1 MTLLTAFR
9 TARRLGIPLLG
20 LAVAI
25 AALWLVALPPALA
38 APSVPA
44 SEPLDQDV
52 PAARVS
58 SAAVITIPL
67 VAAPFTLDGACG
79 TDEYA
84 GARAV
89 QFQEY
94 DVSGLPVNSSVF
106 LQHDNSYLYIC
117 MQGAIGSYS
126 PNDFASVYLD
136 TDFGR
141 EHLAT
146 YDDLSLTANIQQY
159 TATLRGADVGGY
171 LASSLSGWQARSAF
185 ANKHAF
191 EYKIPISVLTTGGLC
206 QRTFGLAVY
215 HLWVNGV
222 GLDYGWP
229 SNQWWDQPQT
239 WQPVQLDRVSCKP
252 TLPVFAPLPVTVS
265 QGTADGLGLL
275 LQGIGKGTQSFS
287 DTSHTG
293 TPRFTVVNSDTG
305 SFLEQYAG
313 GGFFALNPSSAFTTT
328 AGGALDTGAVREQTC
343 GFLKGR
349 SFFSAQTLPEALPAD
364 CHAGPLP
371 YRVTPILAASL
382 TAAGQSTAQAADV
395 VTTGMLVQVPLG
407 VDLGGGNRMPL
418 RGPGGHLSLIF
429 NNTTVPGVQ
438 SDPAALASLD
448 GVYMGISAVAVPYSR
463 TLVSRGEYSVH
474 DAPLAVQSLQTI
486 YPGAVITPG
495 QPELVYYAA
504 DAAEDQRSL
513 APVWYFPD
521 AMALVDG
528 HEVDLRG
535 FSDTAV
541 DGFVPSV
548 AIIAPVD
555 GSVFLVN
562 QPVVITG
569 TISGGAPPFTYT
581 WMLDNGDTVT
591 GQTQGGL
598 VTLIT
603 STLPLP
609 HAGDSPTVTVRL
621 QAVDSI
627 GAANQALLSLQPGP
641 VVYLPLVMRAFA
653 GAQTVMVRTQPV
665 APADATPQSA
675 YWFGVEAGWDYPPYG
690 PGGLDLA
697 GVIPDANGFKSHM
710 EDLGWGKRFF
720 WSNASAWEKD
730 WRDCTYPGGNDCTY
744 GVDRADFVYYAGHGG
759 PGAIY
764 LPSNSHDTSWAD
776 ANKMAFSTAKWVGFA
791 SCQTLRAQVAPDA
804 AADSAPIRRFFPS
817 FSGGARLLLGFNS
830 NMGDVAFGPRFVDNM
845 RVPLFFGFIPMPW
858 AQRTVAEAWVMTAFE
873 MNAGKPAYMWV
884 TGNGVD
890 PFYDRLPGPYT
901 PMPSVQPYPFG
912 AWHWVWWNE

>member
-1 MTLLTAFR
+1 MTLLTVS
-9 TARRLGIPLLG
+9 ARRLGMPLLA

-38 APSVPA
+38 APLVPPSVA
-44 SEPLDQDV
+44 LAQDV
-52 PAARVS
+52 PAAPLSV
-58 SAAVITIPL
+58 AAVITIPL

-89 QFQEY
+89 QFQE
-94 DVSGLPVNSSVF
+94 SGSPVNSSVF

-117 MQGAIGSYS
+117 MQGAIGSNS
-126 PNDFASVYLD
+126 PSDFASVYLD
-136 TDFGR
+136 TDYGR
-141 EHLAT
+141 EPMAT

-159 TATLRGADVGGY
+159 TTTLRGAGAGGY
-171 LASSLSGWQARSAF
+171 LASSLSGWEARSAF
-185 ANKHAF
+185 GNKHVF
-191 EYKIPISVLTTGGLC
+191 EYKIPISALTVGGLC

-215 HLWVNGV
+215 HLWVNGP
-222 GLDYGWP
+222 GLDFGWP

-239 WQPVQLDRVSCKP
+239 WQPVQLDRVTCKP
-252 TLPVFAPLPVTVS
+252 TLPVFAPLPVTVT
-265 QGTADGLGLL
+265 QGTADGLGYLL
-275 LQGIGKGTQSFS
+275 PGIAKGTLSFS

-305 SFLEQYAG
+305 GLLEQYVG
-313 GGFFALNPSSAFTTT
+313 GGFFALNPSLAFTVT
-328 AGGALDTGAVREQTC
+328 AGGALDPALIRQQTC
-343 GFLKGR
+343 DFLGNHN
-349 SFFSAQTLPEALPAD
+349 FFSGQTLPEARPAG
-364 CHAGPLP
+364 CPAGSLP
-371 YRVTPILAASL
+371 YHVTPILAASL
-382 TAAGQSTAQAADV
+382 AAAGQSTAQAADV

-407 VDLGGGNRMPL
+407 VDTGGGKRLPL

-438 SDPAALASLD
+438 ADPAAVASLD

-474 DAPLAVQSLQTI
+474 DATIAVQHLQAI

-504 DAAEDQRSL
+504 DAAEDQQSL
-513 APVWYFPD
+513 PPVWYFPD

-535 FSDTAV
+535 YSDSAI
-541 DGFVPSV
+541 DGFLPNV
-548 AIIAPVD
+548 AIIAPAD
-555 GSVFLVN
+555 SSVFLVN
-562 QPVVITG
+562 QPVIITG
-569 TISGGAPPFTYT
+569 TITGGTPPFTYT
-581 WMLDNGDTVT
+581 WMLDNGDSVT
-591 GQTQGGL
+591 GNTQGGL

-627 GAANQALLSLQPGP
+627 GAANQALLALQPGP
-641 VVYLPLVMRAFA
+641 VVYLPLVLRTSAA
-653 GAQTVMVRTQPV
+653 AQTVMVRTQPV
-665 APADATPQSA
+665 APAELAPQWA
-675 YWFGVEAGWDYPPYG
+675 YWFGIEAGWDYPPYG
-690 PGGLDLA
+690 AGGLDLA
-697 GVIPDANGFKSHM
+697 GVTPDANGFKSHM
-710 EDLGWGKRFF
+710 EDLGWGQRFY
-720 WSNASAWEKD
+720 WANASAWEKD
-730 WRDCTYPGGNDCTY
+730 WRDCSYPGGNDCTY

-776 ANKMAFSTAKWVGFA
+776 ANKMAFNTVKWVGFA
-791 SCQTLRAQVAPDA
+791 SCQTLRAQFTLAT
-804 AADSAPIRRFFPS
+804 SAPIRRFFPS
-817 FSGGARLLLGFNS
+817 FNGGARLLLGFNS

-845 RVPLFFGFIPMPW
+845 RVPVLMGWFPMPW
-858 AQRTVAEAWVMTAFE
+858 AQRTIAEAWVMTAFE

-890 PFYDRLPGPYT
+890 PYYDRLPGPYT
-901 PMPSVQPYPFG
+901 PMPSAQPYPFG
-912 AWHWVWWNE
+912 AWHWVWWDE